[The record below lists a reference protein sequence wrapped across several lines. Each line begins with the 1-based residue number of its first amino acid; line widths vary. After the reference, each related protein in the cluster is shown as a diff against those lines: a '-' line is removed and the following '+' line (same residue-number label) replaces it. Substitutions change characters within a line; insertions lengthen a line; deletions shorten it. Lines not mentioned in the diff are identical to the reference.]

1 MMRFAI
7 AVALSSFCVVGVGH
21 ASPDTSRKPS
31 AKAQRRH
38 RTAKDEPPKSEEEK
52 LADKIN
58 RCNDGNDPL
67 CGTGM

>member
-7 AVALSSFCVVGVGH
+7 AVALSSFCVAGV
-21 ASPDTSRKPS
+21 AQAAPDTGHKPA

-38 RTAKDEPPKSEEEK
+38 RTAKDEPQKSEEEK